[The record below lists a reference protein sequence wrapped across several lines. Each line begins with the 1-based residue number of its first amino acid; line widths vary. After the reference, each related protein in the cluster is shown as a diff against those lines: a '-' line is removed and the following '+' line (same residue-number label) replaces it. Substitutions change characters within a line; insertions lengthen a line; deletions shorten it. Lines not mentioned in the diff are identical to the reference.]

1 MKRPLII
8 GILLVAAATMAALLA
23 AGRLG
28 RGAEAAAPSTFLASL
43 DLTPLGHLAVHHDGR
58 LKSFDSHARSV
69 MDFVTGPRKFQGQ
82 SPTVTY
88 LDLMLRPEAYER
100 AEVIYIKNKLVRK
113 RIAHTLG
120 HSMQEDLARARSG
133 SADAARLQSL
143 AELEAEFNAQIAAFM
158 KSGLASE
165 PMLMDPQV
173 QQALGQLSQDLLK
186 GTSKDVDRIESA
198 LTVKRPQVLRSML
211 ALVPPPPPAGGFD
224 DPWLTIDEVGQAAMD
239 GRDLGLSADVH
250 AGIAQHWAAFESA
263 WTTQDAAGVN
273 SAVTAL
279 APLLT
284 SINPTLY
291 PPPSRL
297 AWENWYFKAKHLTW
311 VWMIYLLAIAVLLM
325 AVVYR
330 WPGARV
336 AGISLFALA
345 LGLHTFAVM
354 LRWYVADRWP
364 NSNMFEAVT
373 TAAWF
378 AACAAVVLE
387 VLVRRTPMRNL
398 FFLGSAAAAMVALMC
413 AHFLP
418 VYLNPNISN
427 MMPVL
432 HDVWLYIHTNIIIF
446 SYLLIFIAAI
456 LGAMYLLLR
465 LFGGP
470 KDYARVGGAGS
481 LILAGA
487 DGQAYLQDGRSSFA
501 QVLDGATMVLMEL
514 AFVLLWS
521 GVVMGAIWADH
532 SWGRPWGWDPKEVFA
547 LNTFIIFVLLVHTR
561 LKVKDKGLWT
571 AILAVVGCVVMLFN
585 WIIINFTISGLHS
598 YA

>member
-1 MKRPLII
+1 MKRPFII
-8 GILLVAAATMAALLA
+8 GTLIVAATTLAALLA

-28 RGAEAAAPSTFLASL
+28 RAADAAAPSAFLASL
-43 DLTPLGHLAVHHDGR
+43 DLAPLGNLAVHHDGR
-58 LKSFDSHARSV
+58 LKSLDSHARAM
-69 MDFVTGPRKFQGQ
+69 MDFLTGPRKFQGQ
-82 SPTVTY
+82 SPTVTF

-100 AEVIYIKNKLVRK
+100 AAVIYIKNKLVRK
-113 RIAHTLG
+113 RLAQTLLN
-120 HSMQEDLARARSG
+120 SMQEDLARMRAG
-133 SADAARLQSL
+133 ADAAGLQSL
-143 AELEAEFNAQIAAFM
+143 SALEAEFNEQMAAFM

-165 PMLMDPQV
+165 PMLLDPQA
-173 QQALGQLSQDLLK
+173 QQALAHLSQDLLK
-186 GTSKDVDRIESA
+186 GTSKDVDRIEGA
-198 LTVKRPQVLRSML
+198 LTLKRPAVLRGTL
-211 ALVPPPPPAGGFD
+211 ALVPPPGGGFA
-224 DPWLTIDEVGQAAMD
+224 DPWLTIDEVGSAAVD
-239 GRDLGLSADVH
+239 HRDLGLPAGAQAD
-250 AGIAQHWAAFESA
+250 IARHWAEFETE
-263 WTTQDAAGVN
+263 WKRQDAAGVN
-273 SAVTAL
+273 AAVAAL
-279 APLLT
+279 APLVA
-284 SINPTLY
+284 SVNPALY
-291 PPPSRL
+291 PPPARL
-297 AWENWYFKAKHLTW
+297 EWENWYFKAGHLTW
-311 VWMIYLLAIAVLLM
+311 VWMIYLLAIALLLM

-330 WPGARV
+330 WPGARL
-336 AGISLFALA
+336 AGISLFAVA

-354 LRWYVADRWP
+354 LRWYVAGRWP

-387 VLVRRTPMRNL
+387 VVVRRTPMRNL
-398 FFLGSAAAAMVALMC
+398 FLLGSAAAAMIALMC

-446 SYLLIFIAAI
+446 SYLLIFIAAV

-487 DGQAYLQDGRSSFA
+487 DGASYLQEGRSSFA

-514 AFVLLWS
+514 SFVLLWS